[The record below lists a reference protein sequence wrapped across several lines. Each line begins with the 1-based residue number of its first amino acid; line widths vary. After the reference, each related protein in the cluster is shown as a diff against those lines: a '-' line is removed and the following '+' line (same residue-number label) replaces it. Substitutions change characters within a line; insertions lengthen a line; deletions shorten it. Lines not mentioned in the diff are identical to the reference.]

1 MKIAVPDLIS
11 NSYFPVVAAVELG
24 FFEAEGLQ
32 LALELIYPVDK
43 AYQMLRDGRVEF
55 IGGAAHAVPAAFP
68 DWRGAKLLA
77 ALAQGMYWFLVM
89 GADLDARRGDLGIV
103 KGRRIGAAL
112 MVELGLKRLL
122 VEAGIDLER
131 DRVTIAPVP
140 GSTAPG
146 INFGMA
152 AAKALED
159 GKIDGFWANGMGAET
174 AVRRGVGTVVL
185 DVRRGDGPPAAFHY
199 TMPALVAT
207 EAFVARDP
215 GCAAAAVRALVST
228 QKALKA
234 DIRRATEA
242 AKNVFPAAEAALIA
256 DVVARDL
263 AYYDPAISKDS
274 FDRMNKFV
282 RDTGLARNPPPDND
296 VVATELRHL
305 WTT

>member
-11 NSYFPVVAAVELG
+11 NSYFPVVAATELG
-24 FFEAEGLQ
+24 FFTAEGLD

-55 IGGAAHAVPAAFP
+55 VGGAAHAVPAVFP

-77 ALAQGMYWFLVM
+77 ALAQGMYWFMVM
-89 GADLDARRGDLGIV
+89 RADVGARRGDLSIV
-103 KGRRIGAAL
+103 KGRRIGAAP

-122 VEAGIDLER
+122 VTAGIDLVR

-140 GSTAPG
+140 GSAAPG
-146 INFGMA
+146 VNFGMA
-152 AAKALED
+152 AAKALEE

-174 AVRRGVGTVVL
+174 AVRRGIGTVVL

-199 TMPALVAT
+199 TMPVLVAA
-207 EAFVARDP
+207 EGFVARDP
-215 GCAAAAVRALVST
+215 ACAAAAVRALVRT
-228 QKALKA
+228 HKALKA

-242 AKNVFPAAEAALIA
+242 ANKVFPAAEAALAA

-263 AYYDPAISKDS
+263 AYYDPAISKDA
-274 FDRMNKFV
+274 FDRINQFV
-282 RDTGLARNPPPDND
+282 RKMGLARDPLPYDD

-305 WTT
+305 WTA